1 MADNSSNSTNKLKE
15 EAKQNIL
22 DKDGIVAESTSVEVE
37 LIQTPNN
44 VTSRKRTSSSGKE
57 RWSKLSQSVTKSEA
71 ISEDTKRVMAA
82 YHALDDL
89 TVLPTK
95 IQLWSHQD
103 AKSNTL
109 IIVLPA
115 VVTALWL
122 AIPLNPW
129 GYEKWNEQNIGM
141 YVIYVS
147 VYAIFQSLCFTQFFN
162 SIMPLSK
169 LHQLA
174 IAIFVAASVIV
185 IAWVSGLVV
194 GSFFFENCVLAAAAW
209 DSFAALGIGFSFI
222 WVTVVLFK
230 MITKASRETH
240 KVVQSAK
247 SYKALY
253 EHTSNKISK
262 AEHFHGQLHDVASAF
277 CRHMHEEIVDHHI
290 AEVKAHEEAK
300 ITDVDK
306 SGEEEVIEASVVE
319 KEKLILELSTKVRLE
334 IAQKLEKISD
344 DFTMQKK
351 WQLGM
356 TMLVIFICGVTYWS
370 LTVFIAW
377 FASASHDPITKG
389 YQTIVYHSIIILFEW
404 LGCLCADIVDVA
416 QITTVTP
423 GVLTGEHNRRFDDF
437 KFYRLSTRVMFY
449 FSFVR
454 RAFYIPLFVQITNWL
469 EYLSMSIVSMAFVIG
484 FQILLRSP
492 RYYKFME
499 WYVGNCWPLVPY
511 RSYKTCL
518 DQACLYNYFDFIN
531 IFSGVLQF
539 LVAYIF
545 CTMTY
550 NASSFNHY
558 FKGFQWNTI
567 LYVVVWSILQCIYCV
582 IISQYESKFPRK
594 FSQRIPKPLVE
605 GATKLEYDEGE
616 EKTYITDPLNV
627 LSHVYKSG
635 DTILYSMIMI
645 AIHVSQNPYFAF
657 TLHNLSANPCTDLI
671 NTTATGTNVTL

>member
-1 MADNSSNSTNKLKE
+1 MADNSSTPTDKVE
-15 EAKQNIL
+15 VGAKQNIL
-22 DKDGIVAESTSVEVE
+22 DKNGITDFTSIEVE
-37 LIQTPNN
+37 LIQKPTNS
-44 VTSRKRTSSSGKE
+44 TSPKRKRSSAKQK
-57 RWSKLSQSVTKSEA
+57 WSNIRESISKSEA
-71 ISEDTKRVMAA
+71 ISEDTKRFIEA
-82 YHALDDL
+82 YRSLDDL
-89 TVLPTK
+89 TVIPTQ
-95 IQLWSHQD
+95 IHLWTHQD
-103 AKSNTL
+103 AKSITL
-109 IIVLPA
+109 IIALPA

-141 YVIYVS
+141 YAIYAS
-147 VYAIFQSLCFTQFFN
+147 VYAIFQSLSFTQFFN

-174 IAIFVAASVIV
+174 IAIFVATSVIV

-194 GSFFFENCVLAAAAW
+194 GSFFFENCLLAAVAW

-222 WVTVVLFK
+222 WVTVVLFR
-230 MITKASRETH
+230 MINKASRETH
-240 KVVQSAK
+240 NVVQSAK

-253 EHTSNKISK
+253 EHTSKNISK
-262 AEHFHGQLHDVASAF
+262 AEHFHGQLHDVVSAF
-277 CRHMHEEIVDHHI
+277 SRHIHEKVVDHHV
-290 AEVKAHEEAK
+290 AEAK
-300 ITDVDK
+300 KHEAKLIEIDK
-306 SGEEEVIEASVVE
+306 GNKEEEASVE
-319 KEKLILELSTKVRLE
+319 ENDKNILELSTKVRVE

-356 TMLVIFICGVTYWS
+356 TMLVIFICGVTYWA

-454 RAFYIPLFVQITNWL
+454 RAFYIPLFVQIDNWM

-511 RSYKTCL
+511 RSYRTCL

-539 LVAYIF
+539 LVAYVF

-550 NASSFNHY
+550 NGSSFNHY
-558 FKGFQWNTI
+558 FKEFQWDTI
-567 LYVVVWSILQCIYCV
+567 LYVVVWSILQCIYCL
-582 IISQYESKFPRK
+582 IISQYESKVPRK

-616 EKTYITDPLNV
+616 EKSYVTDPLDV

-635 DTILYSMIMI
+635 DTILYSMVII

-657 TLHNLSANPCTDLI
+657 TLHNLSANPCTDLV
-671 NTTATGTNVTL
+671 NTTATGTAGTNIEAV